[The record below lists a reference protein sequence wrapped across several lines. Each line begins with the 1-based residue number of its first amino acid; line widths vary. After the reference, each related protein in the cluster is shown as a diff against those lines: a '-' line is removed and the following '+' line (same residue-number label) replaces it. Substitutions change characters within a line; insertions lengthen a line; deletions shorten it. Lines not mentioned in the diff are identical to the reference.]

1 MRELNVN
8 EHTKVV
14 VMDEAGV
21 AGANH
26 LYEVQAVEATQ
37 IGEEELYEILG
48 EISFQNGAL
57 KEAGV
62 NGVQNEDL
70 LSIVIDRLEG
80 FQRGDFACDANAR
93 ALELIKN
100 ALDIMYARTA
110 ERRARGVEGLCVK

>member
-1 MRELNVN
+1 MRELNAN

-14 VMDEAGV
+14 VMDEEGV

-26 LYEVQAVEATQ
+26 VYEVQAVDTVK
-37 IGEEELYEILG
+37 IDNEELYEILG
-48 EISFQNGAL
+48 EINFQNGAI

-70 LSIVIDRLEG
+70 ISIVIDRLEG
-80 FQRGDFACDANAR
+80 FQRGEFACEANAQ
-93 ALELIKN
+93 ALEAFKKG
-100 ALDIMYARTA
+100 LDIMYARTA